1 MAQSCPIL
9 CNPVALIGLSLTVDT
24 GLPWWLSGKNMPAM
38 QETREAQVRSLGQED
53 PQRRKWQPL
62 QYSCLE
68 NSMDRGA
75 WRAIVHGATWGH
87 KQSNMTK
94 HLAHLHSKV
103 ICVRLTSQTIN
114 ISFNHVLFLF
124 ILFLSVIFIFIVLFS
139 CHKILFFDIY
149 LVFIMQ
155 PIVQKVKTH
164 H

>member
-75 WRAIVHGATWGH
+75 WRATSCGVTE
-87 KQSNMTK
+87 
-94 HLAHLHSKV
+94 
-103 ICVRLTSQTIN
+103 SQTQPGTTH
-114 ISFNHVLFLF
+114 SHVLKRA
-124 ILFLSVIFIFIVLFS
+124 VLTCDFPVYFS
-139 CHKILFFDIY
+139 DGFF
-149 LVFIMQ
+149 Q
-155 PIVQKVKTH
+155 
-164 H
+164 